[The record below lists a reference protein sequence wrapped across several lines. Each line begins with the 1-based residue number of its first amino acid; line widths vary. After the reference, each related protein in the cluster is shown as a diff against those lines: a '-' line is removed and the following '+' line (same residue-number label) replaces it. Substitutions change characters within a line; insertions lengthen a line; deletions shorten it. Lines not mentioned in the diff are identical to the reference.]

1 MCKKKKLGSTWKFV
15 EIYLLFTC
23 ITNLILALHTQSWM
37 GWRNLS
43 KTVEKSSSSP
53 CAAGVFSQFLRPRLS
68 RQPSGVYKNGRSW
81 QRLISLPPRKNLV
94 CPSPFSLK
102 FYLFWQNGPL
112 IFGKFL
118 QQYYLA
124 TSKEYIALD
133 KTAKQDFKLEIW
145 FNLLPGNAESFA
157 AELEKYSKQYGYGFL
172 FNIPTVHQVD
182 PSNANNI
189 TYINPIHMLETWNKM
204 IDNLVANNAN
214 EIWGMHNWT
223 TPPPNIKNQVAE
235 ITNTCGKIG
244 VANAVTCIGQK
255 KILEQWKPTIL
266 SHQIMRLLTPEAQ
279 VGIKI
284 PKQKF

>member
-1 MCKKKKLGSTWKFV
+1 
-15 EIYLLFTC
+15 
-23 ITNLILALHTQSWM
+23 
-37 GWRNLS
+37 
-43 KTVEKSSSSP
+43 
-53 CAAGVFSQFLRPRLS
+53 
-68 RQPSGVYKNGRSW
+68 
-81 QRLISLPPRKNLV
+81 
-94 CPSPFSLK
+94 
-102 FYLFWQNGPL
+102 
-112 IFGKFL
+112 
-118 QQYYLA
+118 
-124 TSKEYIALD
+124 
-133 KTAKQDFKLEIW
+133 
-145 FNLLPGNAESFA
+145 
-157 AELEKYSKQYGYGFL
+157 
-172 FNIPTVHQVD
+172 VHQVD